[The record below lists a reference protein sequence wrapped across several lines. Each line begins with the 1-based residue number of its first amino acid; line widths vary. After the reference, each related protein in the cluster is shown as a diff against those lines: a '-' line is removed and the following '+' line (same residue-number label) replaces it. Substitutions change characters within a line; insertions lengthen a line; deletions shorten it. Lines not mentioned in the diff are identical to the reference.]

1 MHLHLNPVHAGVA
14 EDYLRDLR
22 AAVEEARGGAATGW
36 VAAEAR
42 TY

>member
-1 MHLHLNPVHAGVA
+1 MHLHLNPVHAEVA

-22 AAVEEARGGAATGW
+22 AAVEEARGGATAR
-36 VAAEAR
+36 VAAETR